1 MHKQGDT
8 RCFSSGFECPMCG
21 RTFETTRNLQDHI
34 EGNHEQES
42 SLSLISE
49 ASSGWMDDTNNAKG
63 NGSFGE
69 KLLSENEDLV
79 TQNLIE
85 DNYETESSLEELLI
99 EDEFENTSVFHT
111 QKKFV
116 QNLKDINF
124 EEDSDDDNEWN
135 PNEEEDEENEEAETY
150 CCNSCSYTKKT

>member
-1 MHKQGDT
+1 
-8 RCFSSGFECPMCG
+8 
-21 RTFETTRNLQDHI
+21 
-34 EGNHEQES
+34 
-42 SLSLISE
+42 
-49 ASSGWMDDTNNAKG
+49 MDDTNNAKG

-69 KLLSENEDLV
+69 KLLSENEDTL

-85 DNYETESSLEELLI
+85 ENYEPESSLEELLI
-99 EDEFENTSVFHT
+99 EDEFDNTSVFHT

-135 PNEEEDEENEEAETY
+135 PNEEEDEANELSVSLRQAGLRQVVDRRMYERFYMLYCSPALGSWLCILNKQETEL
-150 CCNSCSYTKKT
+150 

>member
-1 MHKQGDT
+1 
-8 RCFSSGFECPMCG
+8 
-21 RTFETTRNLQDHI
+21 
-34 EGNHEQES
+34 
-42 SLSLISE
+42 
-49 ASSGWMDDTNNAKG
+49 MDDTNNAKG

-99 EDEFENTSVFHT
+99 EDEFDNTSVFHT

-135 PNEEEDEENEEAETY
+135 PNEEEDEANELSVSLRQAGLRQVVDRRMYERFYMLCCSQALGSWLCILNKQEAEL
-150 CCNSCSYTKKT
+150 

>member
-1 MHKQGDT
+1 
-8 RCFSSGFECPMCG
+8 
-21 RTFETTRNLQDHI
+21 
-34 EGNHEQES
+34 
-42 SLSLISE
+42 
-49 ASSGWMDDTNNAKG
+49 MDDTNNAKG

-99 EDEFENTSVFHT
+99 EDEFDNTSVFHT
-111 QKKFV
+111 QKRIV

-135 PNEEEDEENEEAETY
+135 PNEEEDEANELSVSLRQAGLRQVVDRRMYERFYMLCCSPALGSWLCILNKQEAEL
-150 CCNSCSYTKKT
+150 